1 MSKLNINIRKL
12 CFPATMKKHEGKTTQ
27 TNRTRT
33 NKPVKAQK
41 LIGYEPYN
49 NFEKI
54 VPFFEM
60 FFYLKI

>member
-27 TNRTRT
+27 ANRTSTR
-33 NKPVKAQK
+33 KPVTAQI
-41 LIGYEPYN
+41 LRGYEHYN
-49 NFEKI
+49 NFEKT

>member
-1 MSKLNINIRKL
+1 MSELNIDIRKL
-12 CFPATMKKHEGKTTQ
+12 CFPATIKKHERKTTQ

-33 NKPVKAQK
+33 NKPVKVQK
-41 LIGYEPYN
+41 LIGYEHYN

-60 FFYLKI
+60 FCLKI